1 MAEVRRLCCCLGVP
15 LLLLARLPCVISQ
28 VRHGQRGGMTTK
40 HEANK
45 YQLYLDRL
53 RAIVDKVVGEAG
65 VVISVPT
72 DPTQWQ
78 TPHGP
83 RLGAFELQLFYTE
96 QGSLRSEVLHSKLA
110 TKKWPSTAKLEAA
123 LLRQVGPSRSV
134 ESNGGTEY
142 AVASAVCDY
151 CVQVHTIRIHPVVMC
166 ADGFARGLVPLP
178 SLKLLKSASSQ
189 QDAAGS
195 TIAITKEHNWISTR
209 LPRGSED
216 CFVQVDDSLAY
227 AGGSFALLTIFW
239 PV

>member
-1 MAEVRRLCCCLGVP
+1 MREDEHQLLFAQMAESFWSYWRQKQLPEGLPRSGELVVMAEVRRLCCCLGVP

-65 VVISVPT
+65 VVISVPS
-72 DPTQWQ
+72 DPTKWQ

-96 QGSLRSEVLHSKLA
+96 QVGSSFSIWLRACSMLLPSAQGSLRSEVLHSKLA

-134 ESNGGTEY
+134 ESNCGTEY
-142 AVASAVCDY
+142 AVASAEIGRAHV
-151 CVQVHTIRIHPVVMC
+151 
-166 ADGFARGLVPLP
+166 
-178 SLKLLKSASSQ
+178 
-189 QDAAGS
+189 
-195 TIAITKEHNWISTR
+195 
-209 LPRGSED
+209 
-216 CFVQVDDSLAY
+216 
-227 AGGSFALLTIFW
+227 
-239 PV
+239 